1 MNFDKFKKTCVEHY
15 EEIVNAFC
23 ESASSYNIVFPKN
36 EVEYTYYFENNDDKK
51 YIFYISGETFYNDLT
66 GAALLV
72 IIMDNE
78 EKEVRCRLNIQYDYY
93 GVNVYGKG
101 PKFTENFKIEDSYS
115 NFETNEFWQLLA
127 DNISLITY

>member
-23 ESASSYNIVFPKN
+23 ESAASYNIIFPKN
-36 EVEYTYYFENNDDKK
+36 EVEYTYNFEYNDDKK

-66 GAALLV
+66 GTALLT

-78 EKEVRCRLNIQYDYY
+78 EKEVKCRLNIQYDYY
-93 GVNVYGKG
+93 GVNVHGKG
-101 PKFTENFKIEDSYS
+101 PKFTEHFNIKNGYTS
-115 NFETNEFWQLLA
+115 FETNEFWQPLT
-127 DNISLITY
+127 DKISLITY

>member
-36 EVEYTYYFENNDDKK
+36 EVEYTYYFENNDNNK
-51 YIFYISGETFYNDLT
+51 YSFIIAGETYYNDLT
-66 GAALLV
+66 GTASLV

-93 GVNVYGKG
+93 GENVHGKG
-101 PKFTENFKIEDSYS
+101 PKFTEHFKIENSYS

>member
-66 GAALLV
+66 GTASLV

-93 GVNVYGKG
+93 GENVHGKG
-101 PKFTENFKIEDSYS
+101 QKFTEHFNIKNGYTS
-115 NFETNEFWQLLA
+115 FETNEFWQPLT
-127 DNISLITY
+127 DKISLITY

>member
-1 MNFDKFKKTCVEHY
+1 
-15 EEIVNAFC
+15 
-23 ESASSYNIVFPKN
+23 
-36 EVEYTYYFENNDDKK
+36 
-51 YIFYISGETFYNDLT
+51 
-66 GAALLV
+66 
-72 IIMDNE
+72 MDNE

-93 GVNVYGKG
+93 GVNVHDKG

>member
-36 EVEYTYYFENNDDKK
+36 EVEYTYYFENNDDNR
-51 YIFYISGETFYNDLT
+51 YSFIITGETFYNDLT
-66 GAALLV
+66 GTASLV

-93 GVNVYGKG
+93 GVNVHDKG

>member
-1 MNFDKFKKTCVEHY
+1 MTFNEFKKICVEHY
-15 EEIVNAFC
+15 EEVVNAFC

-36 EVEYTYYFENNDDKK
+36 EVEYTYYFENNDNKK

-66 GAALLV
+66 GTASLV

-78 EKEVRCRLNIQYDYY
+78 EKEVKCRLNIQYDYY
-93 GVNVYGKG
+93 GSDVCGKG
-101 PKFTENFKIEDSYS
+101 PKFTENFKIEDGYS
-115 NFETNEFWQLLA
+115 NFKTNEFWQPLT